1 MDSIQQNIVDSYNK
15 NAMERDSY
23 SFQDWKVKEREI
35 FLETLKTNKCRNLL
49 EIGAGPGRTVF
60 ILKNKV

>member
-35 FLETLKTNKCRNLL
+35 FLETLKT
-49 EIGAGPGRTVF
+49 
-60 ILKNKV
+60 KNAVIFWRLVLDQEGQSLF